1 MSKEEEFR
9 QYWSDLVSKREQRDH
24 SFIGGGL
31 VLIGGILALIF
42 PIFPLALTFLLRGF
56 VVELFETIVVL
67 LGGSNVALP
76 HLAEWILAF
85 VAIGALV
92 TIILGVVAIYAY
104 GLIKNGKL
112 RSGGLAAIA
121 AGVGMVATLHW
132 IPGIVTIIGGVL
144 CHISS
149 KKAYARLEDEPK
161 PSDKVWVP

>member
-9 QYWSDLVSKREQRDH
+9 QYRRDFVSKREQKDH

-31 VLIGGILALIF
+31 VLTGGILALIF

-67 LGGSNVALP
+67 LGGRSVTLP
-76 HLAEWILAF
+76 HLAEGILMF

-92 TIILGVVAIYAY
+92 TIILGVVSIYAY
-104 GLIKNGKL
+104 TLIKNGKL

-121 AGVGMVATLHW
+121 AGAGMVATLHW

-144 CHISS
+144 CYNSS
-149 KKAYARLEDEPK
+149 KEPYPRLEDEPQ
-161 PSDKVWVP
+161 PSNEVWVP